1 MSLSL
6 KYFCIIQHQSHT
18 SSVAQTT
25 STLYISQET
34 SEPII
39 VAIRGHSEL
48 WLGWA
53 VDSAI

>member
-6 KYFCIIQHQSHT
+6 KYFCIIQQQSHT
-18 SSVAQTT
+18 SSVAQKTF
-25 STLYISQET
+25 TLYISQET

-39 VAIRGHSEL
+39 VPIRGHSQL

-53 VDSAI
+53 VDSAM

>member
-6 KYFCIIQHQSHT
+6 KYFCIIQQQSHT
-18 SSVAQTT
+18 SSVAQKT

-39 VAIRGHSEL
+39 VPIRGHSQL

-53 VDSAI
+53 VDSAM